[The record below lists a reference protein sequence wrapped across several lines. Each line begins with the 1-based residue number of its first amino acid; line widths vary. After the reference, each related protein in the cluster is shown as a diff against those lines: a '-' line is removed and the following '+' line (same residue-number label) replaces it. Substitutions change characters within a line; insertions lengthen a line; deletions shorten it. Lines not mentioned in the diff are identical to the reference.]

1 MTGRTEKPR
10 RSEESG
16 NAMLE
21 MGLVFVPL
29 FAIIFA
35 ISDYSMAI
43 FTRAT
48 LQQSVREGVRYAVTY
63 QTMSG
68 LCQDASIKQVVKT
81 ASSGFL
87 TSTNDAII
95 FVKYHA
101 PTDLTTVVTG
111 SESNAAGNIVEV
123 SVEGYNYRWMA
134 PIMRSNTPLII
145 TVTAADR
152 TESLPGTAT
161 PPCR

>member
-1 MTGRTEKPR
+1 MTGCIEKPR
-10 RSEESG
+10 RSKESG

-21 MGLVFVPL
+21 FGLVFVPL

-35 ISDYSMAI
+35 ISDFSMAI
-43 FTRAT
+43 FMRAT
-48 LQQSVREGVRYAVTY
+48 LQQAVREGVRYAVTY

-68 LCQDASIKQVVKT
+68 QCQDASIKQVVKT

-87 TSTNDAII
+87 TSANDAII

-101 PTDLTTVVTG
+101 PNDLTTVVTG
-111 SESNAAGNIVEV
+111 SGSNAAGNIVEV
-123 SVEGYNYRWMA
+123 SVEGYMYSWMA
-134 PIMRSNTPLII
+134 PISRSTTPLSI

-152 TESLPGTAT
+152 TESLPGTTT

>member
-1 MTGRTEKPR
+1 MTERNQRPR
-10 RSEESG
+10 RSKQSG

-21 MGLVFVPL
+21 FGLVFVPL

-43 FTRAT
+43 FMRAT
-48 LQQSVREGVRYAVTY
+48 LQHSVREGVRYAVTY

-68 LCQDASIKQVVKT
+68 MCQDASIKQVVKN
-81 ASSGFL
+81 ASAGFL
-87 TSTNDAII
+87 TSTNDSII

-101 PTDLTTVVTG
+101 PSDLTTVVTG
-111 SESNAAGNIVEV
+111 TGSNAAGNIVEV
-123 SVEGYNYRWMA
+123 SVEGYSYRWMA
-134 PIMRSNTPLII
+134 PIARSNTPLSI

>member
-1 MTGRTEKPR
+1 MTVRIEKPR
-10 RSEESG
+10 RSKESG

-21 MGLVFVPL
+21 FGLVFVPL

-35 ISDYSMAI
+35 IADYSMAI
-43 FTRAT
+43 FMRAT

-63 QTMSG
+63 QTMSSM
-68 LCQDASIKQVVKT
+68 CQDASIKQVVKN

-87 TSTNDAII
+87 TSANDAII

-101 PTDLTTVVTG
+101 PNDLTTVVTG
-111 SESNAAGNIVEV
+111 SGSNAAGNIVEV
-123 SVEGYNYRWMA
+123 SVEGYTYRWMA
-134 PIMRSNTPLII
+134 PIARSNTPLSI